1 MFWLSKAFITMW
13 TLVPILSMIHQQM
26 VSERGRVIY
35 IFVTN
40 RTFATFVL
48 LMSQKYMI
56 PTIKMNIIIKMLT
69 HQISYIGVIQIS
81 RNLYITLTNMRIVIL
96 ELVHK
101 ICTATI
107 LHCQSGTVTYLSR
120 DQALILHSLYDVS
133 SCVHTQDSLVPNF
146 YRIRYI
152 FEHFPWC

>member
-13 TLVPILSMIHQQM
+13 TLVSIFSMIHQQM
-26 VSERGRVIY
+26 ATERGRVIY

-48 LMSQKYMI
+48 FMSQKYMI
-56 PTIKMNIIIKMLT
+56 PTIERNHYQNVNRLDI
-69 HQISYIGVIQIS
+69 VDWFNVQIS
-81 RNLYITLTNMRIVIL
+81 RNLYITLTNMRSVIL

-107 LHCQSGTVTYLSR
+107 LHCQSGRVTYLSR

-133 SCVHTQDSLVPNF
+133 SCVHTQGSLVPNF

-152 FEHFPWC
+152 FEHFPGC